1 MQAPAE
7 TFALLLEH
15 KAEREGRKDLELMLR
30 EARDE
35 EAVVLEFV
43 VTRAAHLLG
52 VDLA

>member
-7 TFALLLEH
+7 TFALLLEC
-15 KAEREGRKDLELMLR
+15 KAKHDEDKLLELMLR

-52 VDLA
+52 VDLG